1 MKNKKLNN
9 ISEII
14 PLYVVIF
21 LGFFG
26 FALTVALYIPMLMDT
41 NFAIL
46 PEASPT
52 SLRVSISGFLLAMYP
67 LGQFLGSPVIG
78 KLSDHYGRKK
88 VLMISLVACVIGF
101 ISIALSIQ
109 FHLLTLLFAS
119 SFLTGLCES
128 NMAISQSIIAERSNN
143 IIQKTKLIGYA
154 FSACSLGYIMGPLV
168 GGFGATLYSYS
179 FPFWVTAAGILLLLV
194 WVKLSFKDHSHP
206 HHEIKIKWVEAITA
220 MKTIFNQP
228 ALRKFYL
235 VNFLIF
241 FAVQGLYRVAPIY
254 VIDKWQPDLN
264 IYTLLIAFVSAL
276 CFFANLFLM
285 GKLSKKFSTEPL
297 LIGLLI
303 FSGIFIISIII
314 PNNFNWIWLTYG
326 LAVIPTVMALTACTT
341 WLSNQIDIKS
351 QGQVLG
357 NNQALLVLGEATS
370 AIFGGIIAAI
380 NISLPLVVMGTIL
393 LISSFLVWQ
402 VMHKSKKDTDL
413 AIS

>member
-1 MKNKKLNN
+1 MKRIISTNT
-9 ISEII
+9 SEII
-14 PLYVVIF
+14 PLYAVIF

-26 FALTVALYIPMLMDT
+26 FALTVALYIPMLMDKS
-41 NFAIL
+41 FAIL
-46 PEASPT
+46 PETSPT

-88 VLMISLVACVIGF
+88 VLMISLIACVLGF

-109 FHLLTLLFAS
+109 LHLLTLLFIS

-128 NMAISQSIIAERSNN
+128 NMAISQSVIAERSSSV
-143 IIQKTKLIGYA
+143 IQKTKLIGYA
-154 FSACSLGYIMGPLV
+154 FSACSLGYIMGPLA

-179 FPFWVTAAGILLLLV
+179 FPFWATAVGILLLLL
-194 WVKLSFKDHSHP
+194 WVQFSFKDHYRP
-206 HHEIKIKWVEAITA
+206 HHEVKIRWVEAITA
-220 MKTIFNQP
+220 MKTIFNQR
-228 ALRKFYL
+228 ALRKFYF

-254 VIDKWQPDLN
+254 VVDKWQPDLN
-264 IYTLLIAFVSAL
+264 TYTLLIAYVSGL
-276 CFFANLFLM
+276 CFMANLFLM
-285 GKLSKKFSTEPL
+285 GKLSKKFSTEAL

-314 PNNFNWIWLTYG
+314 PNNFSWIWLTYG

-341 WLSNQIDIKS
+341 WLSNQVDMKN
-351 QGQVLG
+351 QGQALG
-357 NNQALLVLGEATS
+357 NNQALLVLGEAIS
-370 AIFGGIIAAI
+370 AMIGGLIAAI
-380 NISLPLVVMGTIL
+380 NISLPLIVMGTIL